1 MYDAHMCTDL
11 YWHTPSRTST
21 IAVIRSFPYLS
32 RRDTKKIESGR
43 RMSLRAQFKIC
54 TLYLIQFYS
63 GSYSGRAWGLSS
75 PSDQGARAAHVR
87 NRRAHAVQDQEVH
100 AA

>member
-11 YWHTPSRTST
+11 YWHTPSVSST

-63 GSYSGRAWGLSS
+63 GRTRGLSS
-75 PSDQGARAAHVR
+75 SGDQGTRAAHVR
-87 NRRAHAVQDQEVH
+87 NRRARAVQDQEVH